1 MSQAGVLDVTA
12 SNPIIPTRFDA
23 DTDFAIPVL
32 NVLEI
37 LGGAGVVTTGSGNT
51 ITIALTGAGVG
62 IDTIAPNSGI
72 NVIPD
77 GAGLVT
83 VIGTGSITTVGTT
96 ETLTVQLT
104 GLTVNNVLIGAG
116 TATVTKVA
124 PSATVG
130 VALVSTG
137 AASDPAFGTVS
148 VGGGGT
154 GNISFTAGS
163 VIFSNGTI
171 LTEDNA
177 NFFWDDTLN
186 NLGLGTT
193 SPIHTLEVQGHVGIV
208 VTSTENDAHG
218 LEIVANAAGFA
229 DFKAIDIDYITGA
242 LAAGEEDAVILIN
255 IDESLAA
262 GGEIFGLEVLST
274 TEGTDVVGALKS
286 GIGVAP
292 VHSESGSFGDV
303 FNSLNKAVDVTAA
316 LKNGGAG
323 NISGF
328 VADNDTMTFSNA
340 AKWDEFEIILGTGAS
355 GGGIAPVYA
364 FSTGGAGF
372 TNFVPV
378 DGTNGFKNTGIVD
391 WNSGDLSG
399 WATNA
404 SGRFEIRITRT
415 RNTLSTT
422 PILDEV
428 QSGAATE
435 FVWDAS
441 GDVNIN
447 SLVLVTDLAVAHG
460 GTGVSTLTDGGVML
474 GSGTGAV
481 TSLAQ
486 ATDGQLVIGDT
497 SADPVLATLTA
508 PAAGITI
515 AGGAGTITFALANDL
530 AAAEGLSGTGFITRT
545 GADAWADT
553 AITDNAFVLG
563 DASEVPQMLGPATS
577 GQVPIGVTSGT
588 PLLQDMTWMPV
599 SGGYIFNIGFTLS
612 GGTFTVNG
620 SEGTALATTNP
631 GYALI
636 RDKTNDSQF
645 KLYTITGNQNFIDD
659 AGVSEIVDNL
669 FGMTTG
675 VAYASNRPFFVYFV
689 VNDDEDAV
697 QCMLSDN
704 PCATTSPAAANIG
717 APDDAVA
724 DAQGDFWS
732 FDNIDE
738 TLFNGN
744 PCLSIGAI
752 RMVMSS
758 SDDWTVQALSKLD
771 GPGRYQESTDFNMPR
786 SVFGA
791 ASNSYILVNA
801 GTEPTSATDDEC
813 QYRLDRFG
821 WVDVFYNM
829 TFNNTPSGAN
839 VISVILPYVEFQT
852 GQSMTF
858 NFANGYWADANV
870 TKVMRY
876 AITQDSRLVVSF
888 VEDEGT
894 SALTNAS
901 FASSDD
907 LRFVLRYRAFDTNE
921 V

>member
-1 MSQAGVLDVTA
+1 M
-12 SNPIIPTRFDA
+12 
-23 DTDFAIPVL
+23 
-32 NVLEI
+32 
-37 LGGAGVVTTGSGNT
+37 
-51 ITIALTGAGVG
+51 TGAGVG

-154 GNISFTAGS
+154 GNISFTSGS

-208 VTSTENDAHG
+208 VTSIENDAHG
-218 LEIVANAAGFA
+218 LEIVANSAGFA

-255 IDESLAA
+255 IDESLAV

-274 TEGTDVVGALKS
+274 TEGTDLVGALKA

-460 GTGVSTLTDGGVML
+460 GTGRSTLTDGGVML

-497 SADPVLATLTA
+497 SADPVLASLTA

-545 GADAWADT
+545 ASDTWADT

-563 DASEVPQMLGPATS
+563 DGSELPQMLGPATS
-577 GQVPIGVTSGT
+577 GQIPIGVTSGT
-588 PLLQDMTWMPV
+588 PLLQDMAWMPV

-631 GYALI
+631 AYALI

-675 VAYASNRPFFVYFV
+675 IVYDSNRPFFVYFV
-689 VNDDEDAV
+689 VNDDEDTV
-697 QCMLSDN
+697 QVMLSDN
-704 PCATTSPAAANIG
+704 PTATTSPAAANIG

-738 TLFNGN
+738 TLFDGN
-744 PCLSIGAI
+744 PCLSIGCI
-752 RMVMSS
+752 RMQMST
-758 SDDWTVQALSKLD
+758 SDDWTVQALSKQD
-771 GPGRYQESTDFNMPR
+771 GPGRYQDMSNFRMPR
-786 SVFGA
+786 AVFGA
-791 ASNSYILVNA
+791 ATDSYILANA
-801 GTEPTSATDDEC
+801 GTEPTCAADDQC
-813 QYRLDRFG
+813 MYRLDRYG
-821 WVDVFYNM
+821 WVDGWY
-829 TFNNTPSGAN
+829 TFVIDNTPSGAN
-839 VISVILPYVEFQT
+839 AIALVLPYIEFQSGGPT
-852 GQSMTF
+852 NR
-858 NFANGYWADANV
+858 NFANGFWTDAS
-870 TKVMRY
+870 TIKMLRY
-876 AITQDSRLVVSF
+876 QVANGAGTITSF
-888 VEDEGT
+888 VADGT
-894 SALTNAS
+894 TTALTNAS
-901 FASSDD
+901 FANADTIR
-907 LRFVLRYRAFDTNE
+907 LNFRYRAFDTNE
-921 V
+921 T